1 MRKKLNTDNNSENRT
16 WHCQSY
22 TVTVKIQE
30 IDEYGIPPSEYAETR
45 YRVVDD
51 ETGKI
56 LDDAQGYGY
65 TTRQKAFLA
74 YNWKLNRKKKNYKN
88 KSC

>member
-1 MRKKLNTDNNSENRT
+1 MNTDNKNRN
-16 WHCQSY
+16 WHCLSY
-22 TVTVKIQE
+22 EVTFKAY
-30 IDEYGIPPSEYAETR
+30 DELLGITEEVTETR

>member
-1 MRKKLNTDNNSENRT
+1 MSTEQNRT
-16 WHCQSY
+16 WHCLSY
-22 TVTVKIQE
+22 EVTFK
-30 IDEYGIPPSEYAETR
+30 EYNVLLGITEEVTETR

-51 ETGKI
+51 ETGKV

-65 TTRQKAFLA
+65 TTRQKAFLG
-74 YNWKLNRKKKNYKN
+74 YSWKLDRKNRKHKN